1 MTLSYTV
8 PKKEITEFT
17 KEIGARVENPTL
29 KTGNLFF
36 SIYYN
41 IFIILIS
48 IWYFYFF
55 FLLIYVAVEKATLY
69 LDNDELPPHWDRD
82 LLFGIEKNCLTT
94 DSEGVDDS
102 DV

>member
-1 MTLSYTV
+1 MLEWKILHLKLVIYFLV
-8 PKKEITEFT
+8 YIITF
-17 KEIGARVENPTL
+17 L
-29 KTGNLFF
+29 LFLLA
-36 SIYYN
+36 YG
-41 IFIILIS
+41 IFI
-48 IWYFYFF
+48 F